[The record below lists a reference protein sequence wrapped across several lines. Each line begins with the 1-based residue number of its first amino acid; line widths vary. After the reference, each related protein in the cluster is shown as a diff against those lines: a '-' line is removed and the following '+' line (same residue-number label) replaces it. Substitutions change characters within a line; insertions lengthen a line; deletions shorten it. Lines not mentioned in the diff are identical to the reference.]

1 MVQSIYQQE
10 LRDRQA
16 LAEERRNQQERD
28 DVARVV
34 GGLGGVVI
42 TPQTAI
48 AEERE
53 RDNTLAL
60 IAGIHGG
67 ATITKPNTT
76 IIGHPGA
83 ITNRLWTI
91 NTVNQVTRIQGV
103 HFRCLDPQ
111 ANNAVALVNIM
122 AVSTVLFT
130 ACTFELGGITMVAM
144 VAMEA
149 TAKAIFS
156 DCIFAGTQ
164 TAGNPVA
171 NAGAIGNAYIMG
183 CSNKTTRIHMNTT
196 IISEVQ

>member
-103 HFRCLDPQ
+103 HFRCLDPK

-130 ACTFELGGITMVAM
+130 ACTFELGGGHYGSYGGYGSYSKGHLQRLHLRRHTN
-144 VAMEA
+144 
-149 TAKAIFS
+149 S
-156 DCIFAGTQ
+156 RQ
-164 TAGNPVA
+164 S
-171 NAGAIGNAYIMG
+171 
-183 CSNKTTRIHMNTT
+183 CSQCWGHW
-196 IISEVQ
+196 